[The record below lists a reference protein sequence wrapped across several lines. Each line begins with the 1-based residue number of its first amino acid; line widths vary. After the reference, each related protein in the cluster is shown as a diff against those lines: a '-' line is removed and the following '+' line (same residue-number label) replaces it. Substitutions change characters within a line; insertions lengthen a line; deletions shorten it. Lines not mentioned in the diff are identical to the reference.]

1 MDLLS
6 GGELGGG
13 GGAIRSGG
21 CAGSME
27 VEGVESWGVESW
39 NVLSVGR
46 RVGGF
51 VGSRWSTG
59 MN

>member
-13 GGAIRSGG
+13 GGAIRPGG

-27 VEGVESWGVESW
+27 VEGVGSW
-39 NVLSVGR
+39 NVLSGGR
-46 RVGGF
+46 GVGG
-51 VGSRWSTG
+51 VVRSWWSSG
-59 MN
+59 MG

>member
-6 GGELGGG
+6 GGELGGR

-27 VEGVESWGVESW
+27 VEGVESW